1 MGCRTSNIATDGMS
15 HYTSGHVGNLF
26 KGEVEA
32 HFKLQNIGRENEKK
46 SKLKYLD
53 SGLAGYAYGTSHE
66 HSI

>member
-1 MGCRTSNIATDGMS
+1 MS